1 MPQSRGTS
9 HIDTTKQRYQNVHT
23 QTSIIIIWRFVSKM
37 IIIQRKYIGRI
48 EISLKIIQHVSISKK
63 IEWTRS
69 FCCNID
75 VRDTIKYQL
84 ANNKPLVDRLLSDIT
99 YQSADNLVDGLTK
112 AEEEGYTYEHY
123 YGNKKYQHYGT
134 DYQ

>member
-1 MPQSRGTS
+1 M
-9 HIDTTKQRYQNVHT
+9 
-23 QTSIIIIWRFVSKM
+23 
-37 IIIQRKYIGRI
+37 
-48 EISLKIIQHVSISKK
+48 
-63 IEWTRS
+63 
-69 FCCNID
+69 
-75 VRDTIKYQL
+75 
-84 ANNKPLVDRLLSDIT
+84 DRLLSDIT